1 MSIPIR
7 IAQLASARGSDG
19 SAGTNEPVAAQTG
32 QGRWARSSTVSWLV
46 RVFVVLGAVVNGV
59 VGALSLAA
67 PGTFLGAVGH
77 PGEPLSA
84 GVQVFAAYTGTRDL
98 AVALL
103 LLVLL
108 AARSTRLLAGVV
120 LLVALTNTLDG
131 LDALA
136 SQSWAQL
143 PGAVAFAVVFAAV
156 AFWLLR
162 RPGPTEVG

>member
-7 IAQLASARGSDG
+7 IAQLASARGGDG
-19 SAGTNEPVAAQTG
+19 VVGAGESAADPPG
-32 QGRWARSSTVSWLV
+32 QGRLARSSAVSWLIRGV
-46 RVFVVLGAVVNGV
+46 VVLGAVVNGV
-59 VGALSLAA
+59 VGALSLIA
-67 PGTFLGAVGH
+67 PRTFLGAVGQ
-77 PGEPLSA
+77 PDEPLSA

-136 SQSWAQL
+136 SQRWAQV
-143 PGAVAFAVVFAAV
+143 PGAFVFAVVFTAV
-156 AFWLLR
+156 AIWLLR
-162 RPGPTEVG
+162 RPGPTAA

>member
-7 IAQLASARGSDG
+7 IAQLALARSSEG
-19 SAGTNEPVAAQTG
+19 SAGTSEPAAAQPG
-32 QGRWARSSTVSWLV
+32 QGKWARSSAAAWLV
-46 RVFVVLGAVVNGV
+46 RGVVVLGAVVNGV
-59 VGALSLAA
+59 VGALSLVA

-77 PGEPLSA
+77 PDEPLSA

-108 AARSTRLLAGVV
+108 AARSTPRLAGVV
-120 LLVALTNTLDG
+120 LLVALTNPLDG

-136 SQSWAQL
+136 SQRWAQL
-143 PGAVAFAVVFAAV
+143 PGALTFAVVFVTV
-156 AFWLLR
+156 AIWLLR
-162 RPGPTEVG
+162 RPGPSTAT

>member
-7 IAQLASARGSDG
+7 IAQLALARGGDG
-19 SAGTNEPVAAQTG
+19 VAGAGESAAAQPG
-32 QGRWARSSTVSWLV
+32 QGRWARSSAVSWLV
-46 RVFVVLGAVVNGV
+46 RGVVVLGAVANGV
-59 VGALSLAA
+59 VGALSLVA

-77 PGEPLSA
+77 PDEPLSA

-120 LLVALTNTLDG
+120 LLVALTNTLDV
-131 LDALA
+131 LDAIA
-136 SQSWAQL
+136 SQRWAQV
-143 PGAVAFAVVFAAV
+143 PGALAFAVVFVAV
-156 AFWLLR
+156 AIWLLR
-162 RPGPTEVG
+162 RPGPSAAT